1 MSTLSELAEQ
11 ICLLYPLE
19 DTRDG
24 NRYRII
30 DQLGGT
36 TELETIDG
44 ESRYVS
50 TRTLQDQDLWRQS
63 A

>member
-1 MSTLSELAEQ
+1 MSTLS
-11 ICLLYPLE
+11 E

-50 TRTLQDQDLWRQS
+50 TRTLQDQNLWRQS

>member
-1 MSTLSELAEQ
+1 MSTLNELAEQ

-19 DTRDG
+19 NTRDG
-24 NRYRII
+24 IRYRII

-36 TELETIDG
+36 TELEAIDG